1 MSTPCWLPPLLARL
15 LLLVLLCIS
24 LLIIRSASCQQENVK
39 CHSKYFQLDIAS
51 HLAHHRK
58 KAHNRILVS
67 PYFQHL
73 FKPHSTTRELVK
85 PVLLV
90 LLIYVVGLFVNR
102 KSFIFSIFDLF
113 SDALEISSHAIK
125 IYCVLTLF
133 KIFIYCSKIPL

>member
-39 CHSKYFQLDIAS
+39 CHSKYFQLDIAA

-73 FKPHSTTRELVK
+73 FKTTQPQEK
-85 PVLLV
+85 PVLV
-90 LLIYVVGLFVNR
+90 LLIQVVGLFVNR